1 MSNLFGLLN
10 DKQQQ
15 LVSDLTRN
23 LQRDQLLWLSGY
35 LAGLGESSGEKPATA
50 ISGTQQ
56 VPLTILYGTHT
67 GHSEALANQLAERAR
82 EADIDADAILME
94 DYDVQELPDAG
105 NLLVIVSTD
114 GEGEPPLNALD
125 FLEYL
130 QGERCR
136 ELSGLNFAVLG
147 LGDRSY
153 KQYCQT
159 GIDFDAALEGKGAN
173 RLLELVKCDVD
184 YHDDARNWSDAVL
197 QILHEQRGSVTDAS
211 FSPAGETEQ
220 AHVYDRQHPY
230 QAKVLDKIKLSGR
243 GSGKEVYHLELLL
256 RDSGLM
262 YEPGDTVGIFCD
274 NPPELVEKVLEITGF
289 DRNEPVTVQSSTHPL
304 EKALRYHLELSV
316 LNRPVLEN
324 YRNLTGNEILGDL
337 LNDEHSL
344 DTYLYGHD
352 VVDLLTDFPAGLD
365 VAGLVSVLAPL
376 QPRMYSIASSQA
388 AHPEELHVTVAA
400 VRYDKRDRRRHGACS
415 TFLSDRV
422 EAGSVIPIFIEKNR
436 NFKLPKETEAPV
448 IMVGAGTGIAP
459 YRSFVQHRQKLK
471 AKGES
476 WLFFGDRQ
484 FFTDFL
490 YQAEWQ
496 KFLKKGS
503 LGQLTVAFSR
513 DQEEKLY
520 VQHRMREHSRQ
531 LYDWL
536 QRGAYFYV
544 CGDKTHMA
552 RDVHQTLLEI
562 VSAEGGMTPEKAEA
576 YLKDLK
582 KQRRYQLDVY

>member
-15 LVSDLTRN
+15 LVGDLTSG
-23 LQRDQLLWLSGY
+23 LQREQLLWLSGY
-35 LAGLGESSGEKPATA
+35 LAGLGEASLEQPAA
-50 ISGTQQ
+50 AVSGTQQ
-56 VPLTILYGTHT
+56 VPLTILFGTHT

-82 EADIDADAILME
+82 ELGVRAEATVME
-94 DYDVQELPDAG
+94 DYDVLELPDAG
-105 NLLVIVSTD
+105 NLLLIVSTD

-136 ELSGLNFAVLG
+136 ELAGLNYAVLA

-159 GIDFDAALEGKGAN
+159 GIDFDAALQSKGAS
-173 RLLELVKCDVD
+173 RLLDLVKCDVD
-184 YHDDARNWSDAVL
+184 YQEDARKWSDDVL
-197 QILHEQRGSVTDAS
+197 EILQQQKGTISDAS
-211 FSPAGETEQ
+211 VPASNHVTP
-220 AHVYDRQHPY
+220 AVVYDRQHPF
-230 QAKVLDKIKLSGR
+230 QAKVLEKIKLSGR

-256 RDSGLM
+256 RDSGLT

-274 NPPELVEKVLEITGF
+274 NPPELVDKVLEITGF
-289 DRNEPVTVQSSTHPL
+289 DRNEPVMVKNGTHPL
-304 EKALRYHLELSV
+304 ETALRHHLELSV
-316 LNRPVLEN
+316 LNHSVLES
-324 YRNLTGNEILGDL
+324 YRELSGNEILDDL
-337 LNDEHSL
+337 LNDEQAL

-352 VVDLLTDFPAGLD
+352 VVDLLTDFPAKLD
-365 VAGLVSVLAPL
+365 VTGLVLVLPPL
-376 QPRMYSIASSQA
+376 QPRMYSISSSQA

-400 VRYDKRDRRRHGACS
+400 VRYDNRDRRRHGACS

-422 EAGSVIPIFIEKNR
+422 EAGSEIPIFIEKNR
-436 NFKLPKETEAPV
+436 NFKLPEQTETPL

-459 YRSFVQHRQKLK
+459 YRSFVQHRQKMK
-471 AKGES
+471 AKGDS

-496 KFLKKGS
+496 KFLKKGA

-513 DQEEKLY
+513 DQKEKLY

-531 LYDWL
+531 LYERL
-536 QRGAYFYV
+536 QQGAYFYV

-552 RDVHQTLLEI
+552 KDVHQTLLEI
-562 VSAEGGMTPEKAEA
+562 VAAEGGMTPEKAEE